1 MLDLSFGELA
11 LIGAVALVVL
21 GPERLPKVA
30 RTAGEWAGRAQRYV
44 SQVKTDINREMEL
57 SELKRL
63 QEQARNMAASV
74 ESQVSGTV
82 GSLEKDFNQ
91 AAASLEQAGS
101 ELGATADTG
110 AAALPSSDLNSAASA
125 YSWDSEPSWERKT
138 FARRYK
144 SGPSVDELA
153 EELARIKRQLAMP
166 EAGASGNRHK
176 YAPRA
181 RMNRPRIR
189 R

>member
-82 GSLEKDFNQ
+82 GSLEKDLNQ
-91 AAASLEQAGS
+91 AAASIEQAGS
-101 ELGATADTG
+101 ELN
-110 AAALPSSDLNSAASA
+110 AAVSSDPPALPSSDLNSPATD
-125 YSWDSEPSWERKT
+125 YGWDSGSSWERKT

-144 SGPSVDELA
+144 AGPSVDELA
-153 EELARIKRQLAMP
+153 EELARIRRQLAMP
-166 EAGASGNRHK
+166 DAATSGNRHK

-181 RMNRPRIR
+181 RINRPRIR